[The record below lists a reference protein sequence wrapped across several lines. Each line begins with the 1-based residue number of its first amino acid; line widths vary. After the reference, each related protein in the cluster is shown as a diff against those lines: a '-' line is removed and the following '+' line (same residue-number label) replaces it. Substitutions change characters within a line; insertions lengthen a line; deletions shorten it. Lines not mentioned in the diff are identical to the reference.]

1 MLNSIIKFAVFISI
15 VGGLAFVG
23 HILATAP
30 AGDGVSIKFYD
41 LEIENIRPVI
51 AVLLLVA
58 LFLALYLLLKVSGFL
73 IALFNFI
80 VGNDSSFTR
89 YFQRADE
96 RKGAEAL
103 AQAQAAIAMGDGRKA
118 KQKAA
123 LAERKLK
130 RPNVTRLVSAQAA
143 ELSGDKDKAKA
154 YYRALADHSETA
166 LVGVK
171 GLLRLAET
179 DGERETAEILARTAV
194 GLKTDDKETLEG
206 LYGMQVQK
214 FDWDGAKAT
223 LVSLKRNNLITSEE
237 AARREANL
245 GLARAAE
252 AQDQGR
258 SGDAL
263 KLAVEAAKVDP
274 SNREATAKAAK
285 HLAETGATKQA
296 SKVIA
301 DAWKAAPGPE
311 VAAVFADL
319 EPEETPEARRQRF
332 ETLFASNPGHAQTHY
347 TRAELALM
355 EGKWDDARA
364 ALKQLNET
372 EPSGRYCA
380 IRAAISRGEG
390 RPETEVRTWLVR
402 GIGAPGGGE
411 GMIADAALLPLL
423 VGSAGAGNGAAAAPS
438 AAAAAE
444 PESATTAG

>member
-15 VGGLAFVG
+15 VAALAFAG
-23 HILATAP
+23 HLLVSAP
-30 AGDGVSIKFYD
+30 AGDGVAIKFYGY
-41 LEIENIRPVI
+41 EIPNVRPVV

-58 LFLALYLLLKVSGFL
+58 LFLGLYLFLKVSGFL

-118 KQKAA
+118 KQKAQ

-130 RPNVTRLVSAQAA
+130 RPTVTRLVSAQAA
-143 ELSGDKDKAKA
+143 ELAGDKEKAKT

-206 LYGMQVQK
+206 LYAMQVQK
-214 FDWDGAKAT
+214 FDWEGAKAT
-223 LVSLKRNNLITSEE
+223 LSSLKRNTLITNDE

-245 GLARAAE
+245 GLAQAAE

-258 SGDAL
+258 SGEAL
-263 KLAVEAAKVDP
+263 KLAVEAAKIDP

-296 SKVIA
+296 GKVIA
-301 DAWKAAPGPE
+301 DAWKAAPGPA
-311 VAAVFADL
+311 VASVFADL

-332 ETLFASNPGHAQTHY
+332 ETLFASNPSHPQTHY

-355 EGKWDDARA
+355 EGKWDEARA
-364 ALKQLNET
+364 ELKKLNET

-390 RPETEVRTWLVR
+390 RPESEVRTWLVR

-423 VGSAGAGNGAAAAPS
+423 VGSTGSGGGGNAAAKEKPAP
-438 AAAAAE
+438 AASETA
-444 PESATTAG
+444 TAG